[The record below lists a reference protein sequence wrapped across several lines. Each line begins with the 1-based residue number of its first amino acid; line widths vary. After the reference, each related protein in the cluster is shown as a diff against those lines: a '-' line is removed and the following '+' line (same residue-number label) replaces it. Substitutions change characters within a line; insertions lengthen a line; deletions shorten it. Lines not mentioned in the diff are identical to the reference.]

1 MRWMSGIMQVGGHAA
16 KPSSSNKSRGC
27 FHVLKSFRKKT
38 DDRIVESF
46 LKEFFRTSSA
56 RIFYIQIVCISA
68 ISIVMS
74 PRWIAAII
82 LAFALFA
89 ISRYARD
96 YWAEFAK
103 KCFFIYIVMKANY
116 YC

>member
-1 MRWMSGIMQVGGHAA
+1 MFPRSKKFLG
-16 KPSSSNKSRGC
+16 
-27 FHVLKSFRKKT
+27 KKT
-38 DDRIVESF
+38 ADRIVESF

-56 RIFYIQIVCISA
+56 GIFYIQIVCISA

-89 ISRYARD
+89 ISAMHAIIGLNLR
-96 YWAEFAK
+96 K
-103 KCFFIYIVMKANY
+103 NVSSFIL
-116 YC
+116 